1 MSDATIPGSSSGR
14 KPPPEPSSIRTRASG
29 HVLARGGEHLGV
41 DLLVDPAQRRL
52 GAEDLPLDLAGFL
65 GSEVDPAG
73 QGLGPPAAP
82 HDE

>member
-1 MSDATIPGSSSGR
+1 M
-14 KPPPEPSSIRTRASG
+14 RTRASG
-29 HVLARGGEHLGV
+29 TYSVGGGEHLGV

-65 GSEVDPAG
+65 GSEVDAPR

-82 HDE
+82 HDEVDVVDRGSGGPEGPPLPLSP